1 MWSGAENDTNSCSA
15 GVQSPLLKV
24 VVGFGEIGIVVDQL
38 LEDGDRLG
46 AALRL
51 GQNHALDK
59 THLRVVG
66 LGGQVG
72 VCQCECGSRL
82 PGGVKAMKKLLEE
95 AKRSRKT
102 QKLRQLLD
110 RAIDRVR
117 DALAGPEP
125 RLQPI
130 PVRVKRRKG

>member
-1 MWSGAENDTNSCSA
+1 
-15 GVQSPLLKV
+15 
-24 VVGFGEIGIVVDQL
+24 
-38 LEDGDRLG
+38 
-46 AALRL
+46 
-51 GQNHALDK
+51 
-59 THLRVVG
+59 
-66 LGGQVG
+66 
-72 VCQCECGSRL
+72 
-82 PGGVKAMKKLLEE
+82 MKKLLEE
-95 AKRSRKT
+95 AKGSRNT

>member
-1 MWSGAENDTNSCSA
+1 
-15 GVQSPLLKV
+15 
-24 VVGFGEIGIVVDQL
+24 
-38 LEDGDRLG
+38 
-46 AALRL
+46 
-51 GQNHALDK
+51 
-59 THLRVVG
+59 
-66 LGGQVG
+66 
-72 VCQCECGSRL
+72 
-82 PGGVKAMKKLLEE
+82 MKKLLEE
-95 AKRSRKT
+95 AKRLRKT

>member
-1 MWSGAENDTNSCSA
+1 
-15 GVQSPLLKV
+15 
-24 VVGFGEIGIVVDQL
+24 
-38 LEDGDRLG
+38 
-46 AALRL
+46 
-51 GQNHALDK
+51 
-59 THLRVVG
+59 
-66 LGGQVG
+66 
-72 VCQCECGSRL
+72 
-82 PGGVKAMKKLLEE
+82 MKKLLEE

-102 QKLRQLLD
+102 KKLRQLLD

>member
-1 MWSGAENDTNSCSA
+1 
-15 GVQSPLLKV
+15 
-24 VVGFGEIGIVVDQL
+24 
-38 LEDGDRLG
+38 
-46 AALRL
+46 
-51 GQNHALDK
+51 
-59 THLRVVG
+59 
-66 LGGQVG
+66 
-72 VCQCECGSRL
+72 
-82 PGGVKAMKKLLEE
+82 MKKLLEE

-102 QKLRQLLD
+102 HRLRQLLG